1 MENISGDYMSN
12 LIERRTED
20 RLNNIDCLDE
30 NLKKIKNSLIVDISP
45 GGAGLLIRK
54 KLEGISGNI
63 CLNILQADL
72 SSLRGFKIQADV
84 AWVDE
89 EYDSYYRKIGV
100 KFINTDEELKKHISQ
115 AIDWFGNRDHHFL
128 RCEVTY
134 D

>member
-1 MENISGDYMSN
+1 MSN
-12 LIERRTED
+12 LTERRSAD
-20 RLNNIDCLDE
+20 RVSNIDCLDE
-30 NLKKIKNSLIVDISP
+30 DLKKIKNSLIIDISP

-54 KLEGISGNI
+54 NLESISGDI
-63 CLNILQADL
+63 CLNILQPDL
-72 SSLRGFKIQADV
+72 SSLRGFKIQADI

-89 EYDSYYRKIGV
+89 DYDRDYRKIGV
-100 KFINTDEELKKHISQ
+100 KFISSDDELKKHISQ

>member
-1 MENISGDYMSN
+1 MSN
-12 LIERRTED
+12 LTERRSAD
-20 RLNNIDCLDE
+20 RVSNIDCLDE
-30 NLKKIKNSLIVDISP
+30 DLKKIKNSLIIDISP

-54 KLEGISGNI
+54 NLESISGDI
-63 CLNILQADL
+63 CLNILQPDL
-72 SSLRGFKIQADV
+72 SSLRGFKIQADI

-89 EYDSYYRKIGV
+89 DYDSDYRKIGV
-100 KFINTDEELKKHISQ
+100 KFISSDDELKKHISQ